1 MSQSKYYIQQ
11 SKHFLLLAI
20 SFFIPFYKKIVP
32 PLIILWF
39 LLTLFELSFEN
50 FKQSRHKPLFYSITS
65 YFILLVISL
74 LWTENMNTGIKEL
87 EAKLS
92 LIVFPIAFAFSP
104 SLSLKKQINTIKAFI
119 LGNITTIITQLAIAT
134 FRFLTQKD
142 ELIQK
147 ISFFFTY
154 VEFSYFIHPSYAS
167 MFSLFSIISILYLIY
182 VHKESKK
189 WLFLILILFPS
200 IYLYSSKAGFIVAF
214 ISILILIL
222 FYIIKYKKLIP
233 SIISFILFLLLG
245 IFLYKSPRVQSLI
258 KERKINIAKSKNSEK
273 TDTRI
278 ILWQLNVEL
287 IQQNLIL
294 GTGVGD
300 YKDEMVKIYKKI
312 RYQKAIE
319 KMLDSHNQFLK
330 SFAVIGI
337 FGFANMLLIF
347 IIAFY
352 NSIRE
357 RNLYTFLFAMI
368 LFLNFLVESML
379 IRQTGVVFFGFF
391 FSALFFLHHPQN
403 DENIETS
410 LQSSSNKK

>member
-1 MSQSKYYIQQ
+1 MNQSKYYIQQ
-11 SKHFLLLAI
+11 AKEFLLLAI

-32 PLIILWF
+32 LLIILWF

-50 FKQSRHKPLFYSITS
+50 FKQSRHKPLFYSITG

-74 LWTENMNTGIKEL
+74 LWTKNMNSGFKEL
-87 EAKLS
+87 ETNLS
-92 LIVFPIAFAFSP
+92 LLVFPIAFAFSL

-119 LGNITTIITQLAIAT
+119 LGNITAVITQLAIAT

-154 VEFSYFIHPSYAS
+154 VEFSYFTHPSYAS

-182 VHKESKK
+182 VHKKSKK

-200 IYLYSSKAGFIVAF
+200 IYLYASKAGFLAAF
-214 ISILILIL
+214 ISTLVLIL
-222 FYIIKYKKLIP
+222 FYIIKYKKIIP
-233 SIISFILFLLLG
+233 SIIASILFIILG
-245 IFLYKSPRVQSLI
+245 LFLYKSPRVQHLLTE
-258 KERKINIAKSKNSEK
+258 KKLNISKSENNEK
-273 TDTRI
+273 TDARI
-278 ILWQLNVEL
+278 LIWQLNIEL
-287 IQQNLIL
+287 IQKNLIS

-300 YKDEMVKIYKKI
+300 YKDEILKIYK
-312 RYQKAIE
+312 REHYEEAI
-319 KMLDSHNQFLK
+319 KQIFDPHNQFLK
-330 SFAVIGI
+330 SFAIAGI

-347 IIAFY
+347 IIVFY

-368 LFLNFLVESML
+368 QFINFLFESML
-379 IRQTGVVFFGFF
+379 SRQSGIIFFSFFVSAFF
-391 FSALFFLHHPQN
+391 FLSNNKNYQN
-403 DENIETS
+403 LKQTAII
-410 LQSSSNKK
+410 K